1 MALAAAYAAGR
12 YGHVLSPGIAH
23 APAVTL
29 TERLLGHHE
38 PCRLA
43 PGRGWA
49 SRVFFSDDG
58 STGMEVA
65 IKMALQSSVRRYSAE
80 VVSPTTEARI
90 KPGRQSASL
99 GGRTPREWEILGL
112 QGSYHGD
119 TIGAMDACE
128 PLSLIHI

>member
-1 MALAAAYAAGR
+1 MKPVLDGSASWWTQVIGHGHPRLALAAAYAAGR

-65 IKMALQSSVRRYSAE
+65 IKMALQSSVRRYSAA

-90 KPGRQSASL
+90 KPGRQSACLLYTSPSPRDL
-99 GGRTPREWEILGL
+99 G
-112 QGSYHGD
+112 
-119 TIGAMDACE
+119 
-128 PLSLIHI
+128 